1 MATSQL
7 RTYNQDEDPYALP
20 AYSSTYQVPQFDPRK
35 APDGNPIYYGQQI
48 GAQDPSMSYI
58 PDLTGNDPNRTF
70 RNSQNVSYN
79 LGSGINADL
88 YKQGQD
94 QQRMYAGYG
103 NAMNSA
109 YGDLQ
114 QNPGYTPEEAGNI
127 TRDGQYNSLATTPDE
142 FNSLNPT
149 GDESAGMKGDPSSY
163 FNFYNPQAFDDT
175 TQNSAQMQNAQL
187 ERAQG
192 GIDSAN
198 RGLESRYGQA
208 IDPNRLRA
216 SGAYGNEQS
225 AELNATTGSLGAAQS
240 NATGRMDSALA
251 NPGLDTTAEYERQAG
266 MSDGEVDQA
275 RQAAERNI
283 GTQYGAAMDA
293 VKRNAAASG
302 NASPLAVGAATD
314 RLMSHQA
321 VASADAA
328 TDAGLAARQAQRNA
342 ASGVQQTK
350 LGAAQYKT
358 GAGMQA
364 GQYLGGLQ
372 SQNAQYLGNAAL
384 NATQQKENTR
394 LGAEQNLAGMDMS
407 AANSLGQNQLQGAEY
422 MGNSGLNAVQNWTG
436 QQMDAQKYKQG
447 LGTGIQQS
455 AEQTAAGRAT
465 QGYGIRQGNTQYA
478 QQAKYGQGMGIAD
491 RQSQNAQTV
500 ANARRAGQ
508 QENRQW
514 LTGQTGQALGATQ
527 TNNQQRIGNY
537 GVMAGAMN
545 NNAGQWG
552 NYQLEKAKQP
562 GLFDKIVGGVAG
574 AAKAAFAV

>member
-266 MSDGEVDQA
+266 MSDAEVDQA

-394 LGAEQNLAGMDMS
+394 LGAEQNLAGMNMS

-436 QQMDAQKYKQG
+436 QQLDAQKYKQG

-455 AEQTAAGRAT
+455 AEQTGRIARRSSTAFGRAT
-465 QGYGIRQGNTQYA
+465 RSTA
-478 QQAKYGQGMGIAD
+478 
-491 RQSQNAQTV
+491 S
-500 ANARRAGQ
+500 RRSTGRAWGSTGSPRTTRRSRMRGAAGQ